1 MSMPSYPMR
10 RLRFLREGACSL
22 ALTGLLFLS
31 GGCDAGPS
39 PIAEKTAATPGESPA
54 AAPGKPG
61 APAPPPTVPGVG
73 EVRIEMLRGKDPQE
87 RIVIG
92 DGGLALGPAGG
103 PLSRLLFAAP
113 ERLEDL
119 KYFSQTYAPFQVR
132 SARSAGT
139 SGTSGTLQLVFR
151 GRGRVKPGP
160 VEQRMILEWARH
172 TATESVR
179 GRGRPPYGLVLA
191 WHRGAGPG
199 NCEEVSVFLTG
210 EARASSCGGRQ
221 EISGRLATEPLTRL
235 YAWFDR
241 LKPVQVSGGVSEGR
255 TESAQ
260 RLIFAGR
267 GAQDAAPGDIQ
278 ALQAFAAAL
287 HRELAARRG
296 DPLPAPA
303 APLPEPGRNRRA
315 TSATPETSEPSPAS
329 SGPSLL
335 LPPRPPG
342 RSLREVVIPQEAM
355 PKSPPPIPEEPEEAE
370 EPPAT

>member
-1 MSMPSYPMR
+1 MSMPSYPS
-10 RLRFLREGACSL
+10 RLRLLVLVGLL
-22 ALTGLLFLS
+22 ALG
-31 GGCDAGPS
+31 GGCDSGGPGG
-39 PIAEKTAATPGESPA
+39 PPPAAEAPEASPA
-54 AAPGKPG
+54 QPSAS
-61 APAPPPTVPGVG
+61 APPATVPGVG

-103 PLSRLLFAAP
+103 PLSRLLFATP

-119 KYFSQTYAPFQVR
+119 KVFSQTYAPFQVR
-132 SARSAGT
+132 DTTPA
-139 SGTSGTLQLVFR
+139 GTLQLVFR
-151 GRGRVKPGP
+151 GRGRTRPGP
-160 VEQRMILEWARH
+160 AERRMILEWARH
-172 TATESVR
+172 TATEAVR
-179 GRGRPPYGLVLA
+179 GRGRPPYGLALA

-210 EARASSCGGRQ
+210 EVRASSCGGRE
-221 EISGRLATEPLTRL
+221 EISGRLATGPLTRL

-255 TESAQ
+255 IESAQ

-267 GAQDAAPGDIQ
+267 GSQDAAPGDVQ

-296 DPLPAPA
+296 DPLPAQPG
-303 APLPEPGRNRRA
+303 PLPEPGRNRRTLA
-315 TSATPETSEPSPAS
+315 EASEASEPAA
-329 SGPSLL
+329 GPSLL

-355 PKSPPPIPEEPEEAE
+355 PRQPPPIPERPPEG
-370 EPPAT
+370 PGVKTQ